1 MWYPSAA
8 PGTLFGTEQLFNFF
22 VKPHPR
28 TIPCNHPGGLMPQSE
43 NSSSKLDRRK
53 FLKTAATTA
62 GVMFI
67 KPSLVHGTAANS
79 AVRVGLLGCGGRGT
93 EDATNLID
101 TGNARVVALADLFR
115 DQLDAARAHFDQ
127 LQQPKSFAAIDPS

>member
-1 MWYPSAA
+1 MS
-8 PGTLFGTEQLFNFF
+8 LRE
-22 VKPHPR
+22 
-28 TIPCNHPGGLMPQSE
+28 
-43 NSSSKLDRRK
+43 SSSNRVDRRK
-53 FLKTAATTA
+53 LLKSAATTA

-67 KPSLVHGTAANS
+67 KPSLVRGTAANS

-115 DQLDAARAHFDQ
+115 DQLDAAHAHFDQ
-127 LQQPKSFAAIDPS
+127 LQQSKGYAGIDGSHLFLGAHAYEQIAHAKEVDAIVI